1 MSWKVVREE
10 SVLSYWECED
20 CHDKVGIEPH
30 WYEQNGTPVCVE
42 CDRDMLY
49 SHTEVDC
56 G

>member
-10 SVLSYWECED
+10 SVLSYWKCED
-20 CHDKVGIEPH
+20 CHDKVGIEPN
-30 WYEQNGTPVCVE
+30 WYEQNGTPVCCE
-42 CDRDMLY
+42 CDRDLLY

>member
-1 MSWKVVREE
+1 MTWKVVREE
-10 SVLSYWECED
+10 SVLSYWECEE
-20 CHDKVGIEPH
+20 CHEKVGIEPH
-30 WYEQNGTPVCVE
+30 WYEHNGTPMC